1 MLGGAIPIR
10 RMFNS
15 PDNAILHRFI
25 AASPLASWD
34 GNCGLSNVHPQEN
47 LLTIMGLVGIFPKS
61 TT

>member
-10 RMFNS
+10 LMFIS
-15 PDNAILHRFI
+15 LENAILHRFI
-25 AASPLASWD
+25 AVSTLASWD

-47 LLTIMGLVGIFPKS
+47 LLTIIGLVGIFPKS